1 MYILSRCIFMTIKS
15 VNIIRVIK
23 SRGMKWAGYLVRMGE
38 VKCLQGLLVRREG
51 MRPLARTIP

>member
-1 MYILSRCIFMTIKS
+1 MTIKS